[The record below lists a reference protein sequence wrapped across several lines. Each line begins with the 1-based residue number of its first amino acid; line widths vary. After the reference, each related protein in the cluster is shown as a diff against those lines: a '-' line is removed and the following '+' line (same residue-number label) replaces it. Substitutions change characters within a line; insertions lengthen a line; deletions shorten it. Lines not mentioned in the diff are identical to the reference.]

1 MKRNKS
7 DHESYIEHINE
18 LVTNDKRTVVGVST
32 TKYDDDEDISSITIK
47 LAPSGAY
54 ESEADSD
61 ES

>member
-7 DHESYIEHINE
+7 DHESYIEYVEDLLANE
-18 LVTNDKRTVVGVST
+18 ERKVIGVVT

-47 LAPSGAY
+47 LAPVT
-54 ESEADSD
+54 ED